1 VEEGKE
7 GNYGFG
13 GVVLVGASRA
23 WPCRTHH
30 GLHNGMLLEANREK
44 VRKQE
49 WIPTELLALP
59 LIFDGGLFSIFP
71 ICLAEYGAEKLN

>member
-7 GNYGFG
+7 GNYGLG

-30 GLHNGMLLEANREK
+30 GLHHGMLPEANREK
-44 VRKQE
+44 VRK
-49 WIPTELLALP
+49 
-59 LIFDGGLFSIFP
+59 
-71 ICLAEYGAEKLN
+71 